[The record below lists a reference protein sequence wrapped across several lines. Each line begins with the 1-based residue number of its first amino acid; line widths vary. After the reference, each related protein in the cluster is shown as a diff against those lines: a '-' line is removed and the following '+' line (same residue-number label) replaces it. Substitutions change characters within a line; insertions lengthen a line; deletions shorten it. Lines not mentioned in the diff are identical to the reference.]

1 MRQRN
6 DLTTIK
12 HNLNYFDM
20 NIPKDMKDELGIRD
34 NKPILVTILTLAV
47 FMLIVLF
54 AGYVI
59 AGGISLFLE
68 LL

>member
-1 MRQRN
+1 MWN
-6 DLTTIK
+6 K
-12 HNLNYFDM
+12 YLNM
-20 NIPKDMKDELGIRD
+20 NNIPKDMKDELGIRD

>member
-1 MRQRN
+1 M
-6 DLTTIK
+6 K
-12 HNLNYFDM
+12 

-34 NKPILVTILTLAV
+34 NKPILVTILVLVV
-47 FMLIVLF
+47 FMFIVIA

-68 LL
+68 LIN

>member
-1 MRQRN
+1 VWN
-6 DLTTIK
+6 K
-12 HNLNYFDM
+12 YLNM
-20 NIPKDMKDELGIRD
+20 NNIPKDMKDELGIRD
-34 NKPILVTILTLAV
+34 NKPILVTILVLAV

-68 LL
+68 LIN